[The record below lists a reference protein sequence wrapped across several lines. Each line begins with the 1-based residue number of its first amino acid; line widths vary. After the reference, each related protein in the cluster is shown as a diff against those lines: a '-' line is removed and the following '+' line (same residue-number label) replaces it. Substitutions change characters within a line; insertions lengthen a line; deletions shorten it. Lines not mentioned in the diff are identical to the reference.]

1 LLLLMAMLLM
11 AELSCGSKKEAGLAF

>member
-1 LLLLMAMLLM
+1 LPLLMAMLLM